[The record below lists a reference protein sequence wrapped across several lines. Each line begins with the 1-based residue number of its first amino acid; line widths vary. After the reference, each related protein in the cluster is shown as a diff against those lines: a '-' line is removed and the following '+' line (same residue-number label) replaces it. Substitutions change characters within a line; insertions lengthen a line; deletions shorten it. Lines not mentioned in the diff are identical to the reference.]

1 MLTTHDSI
9 GIVWSMKKRPQTA
22 LDDGSTPESVAAV
35 LTVRL
40 GNTLNLEVDEFFRPW
55 GLTALQ
61 FNILRILY
69 VRDPERKGVSRGALQ
84 ALLIHRV
91 PDVTR
96 LLDRLVAAGLIAR
109 HRPKDDQR
117 TSLATLT
124 NEGWDLVEK
133 THRSLLEMNR
143 AQFGHLNKTELK
155 QFIGLLRK
163 ALDRTSK
170 KTATE

>member
-1 MLTTHDSI
+1 MIHDMFRN
-9 GIVWSMKKRPQTA
+9 MKKRPQTA
-22 LDDGSTPESVAAV
+22 LDKGSTPESDATV
-35 LTVRL
+35 LAVRL
-40 GNTLNLEVDEFFRPW
+40 GNILNLEVDEFFRPW
-55 GLTALQ
+55 GITALQ

-69 VRDPERKGVSRGALQ
+69 VRDPERKGISRGALQ

-109 HRPKDDQR
+109 HRPEDDQR

-124 NEGWDLVEK
+124 DNGWDLVEK

-143 AQFGHLNKTELK
+143 AQFGHFNKTELK

-170 KTATE
+170 KTAAE